1 MSDKSVNGWGWRFVV
16 YPIMPLTRQS
26 GTDRE
31 VLSRPCLPVV
41 RNLLHE
47 CLKRYCDLEITKRLT
62 VTLMLSLHL
71 TTLSMINYL
80 IDFAI
85 IYINHEKIYFSS

>member
-31 VLSRPCLPVV
+31 VLSRPSFNVV
-41 RNLLHE
+41 RSLLHV
-47 CLKRYCDLEITKRLT
+47 CLKRHENEEAIKRLAT
-62 VTLMLSLHL
+62 TMMLTLHL
-71 TTLSMINYL
+71 TTLSIKNDNDRIL
-80 IDFAI
+80 F
-85 IYINHEKIYFSS
+85 

>member
-1 MSDKSVNGWGWRFVV
+1 MSDKSLNGWGWRFVV

-41 RNLLHE
+41 RSLLQE
-47 CLKRYCDLEITKRLT
+47 CLQRQNDITLTKRLT
-62 VTLMLSLHL
+62 ATLMLSLHL
-71 TTLSMINYL
+71 TTLSMKNINFILKLSLL
-80 IDFAI
+80 IF
-85 IYINHEKIYFSS
+85 KTL

>member
-1 MSDKSVNGWGWRFVV
+1 V

-41 RNLLHE
+41 RSLLQE
-47 CLKRYCDLEITKRLT
+47 CLKRQNDITLTKRLT
-62 VTLMLSLHL
+62 ATLMLSLHL
-71 TTLSMINYL
+71 TTLSIKN
-80 IDFAI
+80 
-85 IYINHEKIYFSS
+85 K

>member
-1 MSDKSVNGWGWRFVV
+1 MSDKSLNGWGWRFVV

-41 RNLLHE
+41 RSLLEE
-47 CLKRYCDLEITKRLT
+47 CLKRQNDITLTKRLT
-62 VTLMLSLHL
+62 ATLMLSLHL
-71 TTLSMINYL
+71 TTLSMKNI
-80 IDFAI
+80 
-85 IYINHEKIYFSS
+85 

>member
-1 MSDKSVNGWGWRFVV
+1 MSDKSLNGWGWRFVV

-41 RNLLHE
+41 RSLLQE
-47 CLKRYCDLEITKRLT
+47 CLKRQNDITLTKRLT
-62 VTLMLSLHL
+62 ATLMLSLHL
-71 TTLSMINYL
+71 TTLSMKNTSFYFKIRSIN
-80 IDFAI
+80 I
-85 IYINHEKIYFSS
+85 

>member
-1 MSDKSVNGWGWRFVV
+1 MSDKSLNGWGWRFVV

-41 RNLLHE
+41 RSLLQE
-47 CLKRYCDLEITKRLT
+47 SLKRLNDPSLTKRLT
-62 VTLMLSLHL
+62 ATLMLSLHL
-71 TTLSMINYL
+71 TTLSIKNT
-80 IDFAI
+80 
-85 IYINHEKIYFSS
+85 

>member
-41 RNLLHE
+41 RSLLHE
-47 CLKRYCDLEITKRLT
+47 CLKQHNDMRLTKRLT
-62 VTLMLSLHL
+62 ATLMLSLHL
-71 TTLSMINYL
+71 TTLSINNYIILFVFVL
-80 IDFAI
+80 IFEI
-85 IYINHEKIYFSS
+85 I

>member
-1 MSDKSVNGWGWRFVV
+1 MSDKCVNGWGWRFVV

-41 RNLLHE
+41 RNLLRE
-47 CLKRYCDLEITKRLT
+47 CLKKHYYDITLMKRLT
-62 VTLMLSLHL
+62 ATLMVSIHL
-71 TTLSMINYL
+71 TTLSMNNYL
-80 IDFAI
+80 ILLK
-85 IYINHEKIYFSS
+85 YELY

>member
-1 MSDKSVNGWGWRFVV
+1 MSDKSLNGWGWRFVV

-41 RNLLHE
+41 RSLLQE
-47 CLKRYCDLEITKRLT
+47 CLKRQNNITITKRLT
-62 VTLMLSLHL
+62 ATLMLSLHL
-71 TTLSMINYL
+71 TTLSIKNT
-80 IDFAI
+80 
-85 IYINHEKIYFSS
+85 

>member
-31 VLSRPCLPVV
+31 VLSRPSLTVV
-41 RNLLHE
+41 RSLLHV
-47 CLKRYCDLEITKRLT
+47 CLKRRENEEVIKRLT
-62 VTLMLSLHL
+62 ATLMLTLHL
-71 TTLSMINYL
+71 TTLSMIK
-80 IDFAI
+80 DI
-85 IYINHEKIYFSS
+85 ILFFSY

>member
-1 MSDKSVNGWGWRFVV
+1 MSDKSANGWGWRFVV
-16 YPIMPLTRQS
+16 YPIMHLTRQN

-47 CLKRYCDLEITKRLT
+47 CLKRYSDVALTKRLT
-62 VTLMLSLHL
+62 ATLMLSLHL
-71 TTLSMINYL
+71 TTLSMNCYL
-80 IDFAI
+80 FV
-85 IYINHEKIYFSS
+85 

>member
-41 RNLLHE
+41 RSLLHE
-47 CLKRYCDLEITKRLT
+47 CLKQHNDIRLTKRLT
-62 VTLMLSLHL
+62 GTLMLSLHL
-71 TTLSMINYL
+71 TTLSINNYIILFVFAL
-80 IDFAI
+80 IFEI
-85 IYINHEKIYFSS
+85 IWNST

>member
-1 MSDKSVNGWGWRFVV
+1 MSDKSLNGWGWRFVV

-41 RNLLHE
+41 RSLLQE
-47 CLKRYCDLEITKRLT
+47 CLKRQNDITLTKRLT
-62 VTLMLSLHL
+62 ATLMLSLHL
-71 TTLSMINYL
+71 TTLSMKNT
-80 IDFAI
+80 
-85 IYINHEKIYFSS
+85 